1 MSKFRD
7 INVKGSDNSNNNNV
21 NQKNSGGNN
30 VQNTTIVNKTTNN
43 NYNNM
48 SNGQDP
54 SGIGV
59 IVIAGAIGLLFII
72 WFLFTNLEK
81 IYSVLK
87 IVSITSPLLAALAVI
102 ILAFRDEVVKNDITR
117 AVLSLVLGGT
127 IFFLNEFFK
136 TQAPQDI
143 IVLSYRA
150 NSVWDFWNG
159 LNEHGK
165 NISISMLVSS
175 ILIALSA
182 IINHFI
188 SIRQFLYSLSDP
200 AMTGI
205 CFSVFKMTDFFRI
218 RVSGTIIIIFAIFT
232 LFALQGYIFNFK
244 FS

>member
-43 NYNNM
+43 NYNNI

-87 IVSITSPLLAALAVI
+87 MVSITSPLLAALAVI
-102 ILAFRDEVVKNDITR
+102 ILAFRDEVEKNDITR

-150 NSVWDFWNG
+150 NSV
-159 LNEHGK
+159 
-165 NISISMLVSS
+165 
-175 ILIALSA
+175 
-182 IINHFI
+182 
-188 SIRQFLYSLSDP
+188 
-200 AMTGI
+200 
-205 CFSVFKMTDFFRI
+205 
-218 RVSGTIIIIFAIFT
+218 
-232 LFALQGYIFNFK
+232 
-244 FS
+244 